1 MLDLAEFAAL
11 VAEFRRKGTD
21 LARSPGRQILAVRFA
36 LRGVG
41 LALGGDKQRTQ
52 AAGGGAAYFAL
63 HGRDSSGRLHK
74 LGASTPGGG
83 GEPSPRWEP
92 LEVAAAARTLAPTLT
107 LTVTPTLTPTPTPT
121 LPLPLRPTPTPTPTL
136 TPNPNP
142 TANPHHTQVA
152 TAALGSCRQLR
163 VEVWEGAISRNLG
176 SELAQ
181 SRASF
186 GASSGQP

>member
-52 AAGGGAAYFAL
+52 AAGGAAYFAL

-74 LGASTPGGG
+74 LGASTPGGA

-92 LEVAAAARTLAPTLT
+92 LEAATAARTLAPTLT
-107 LTVTPTLTPTPTPT
+107 LAVTPTLTPTPT
-121 LPLPLRPTPTPTPTL
+121 LPLPLRPTPP
-136 TPNPNP
+136 
-142 TANPHHTQVA
+142 
-152 TAALGSCRQLR
+152 
-163 VEVWEGAISRNLG
+163 
-176 SELAQ
+176 
-181 SRASF
+181 
-186 GASSGQP
+186 QPQR

>member
-92 LEVAAAARTLAPTLT
+92 LEVA
-107 LTVTPTLTPTPTPT
+107 
-121 LPLPLRPTPTPTPTL
+121 
-136 TPNPNP
+136 
-142 TANPHHTQVA
+142 
-152 TAALGSCRQLR
+152 TAALASCRQLR

-186 GASSGQP
+186 GASSGSP